1 MKKRLLLLLTL
12 MLCFSVTAC
21 TSKGGQTEMQSS
33 AQNDAGNRPEKQ
45 CRKRKERKC
54 TGIF

>member
-33 AQNDAGNRPEKQ
+33 AQNDAGNRPEK
-45 CRKRKERKC
+45 
-54 TGIF
+54 TVVSNNL